1 MPIIVFIP
9 SPYLAL
15 SFYATPNPLPN
26 RPALRTFQFA
36 IPPCSSA
43 HPFRGEAFHCPISNS
58 APSNAIQHL
67 NLRVPHPSWF
77 SAKDGL
83 LPSDSS
89 APLLFS
95 ANLGVLCVSALSF
108 SSLSFVPSVFFPLRT
123 LCYRPSCLS
132 PTSTCPPLPAPPAV
146 PLHPPSAH
154 PPYSQT
160 SFAVSASTPAQS
172 LPVSPKTPAS
182 SPKTP
187 PPPPHPPHSARRAMP
202 RPSSALP

>member
-89 APLLFS
+89 APSSLLCE
-95 ANLGVLCVSALSF
+95 LCVTVLLAFHL
-108 SSLSFVPSVFFPLRT
+108 LQLVHLFPRHPPCLCIRRQHILHT
-123 LCYRPSCLS
+123 LKLHSR
-132 PTSTCPPLPAPPAV
+132 CPPQHPLNHFRYPRKRQPLLQKRRHRHLIRRIQRAGPCPA
-146 PLHPPSAH
+146 LL
-154 PPYSQT
+154 Q
-160 SFAVSASTPAQS
+160 
-172 LPVSPKTPAS
+172 
-182 SPKTP
+182 
-187 PPPPHPPHSARRAMP
+187 
-202 RPSSALP
+202 